1 MCTYGVCSVA
11 DGCGYV
17 ITVCVALVIT
27 VTSHTWQA
35 GDSHRAGECL
45 TRSVQLLEPLVSS
58 TRCDVTHKQR
68 ERAGVTSCGWGTAS
82 AARLFVRKGRCGQR

>member
-1 MCTYGVCSVA
+1 MAFVQWPMAVVTSSP
-11 DGCGYV
+11 
-17 ITVCVALVIT
+17 CVWLT
-27 VTSHTWQA
+27 SSQSVTSHTWQA

-58 TRCDVTHKQR
+58 TRCDVTHKRR

-82 AARLFVRKGRCGQR
+82 AARLFVRKGRWGQR